1 MVYGLGYHTLRLKGR
16 GGSRSLGYH
25 ALRWM
30 CVKGDTE
37 FQKCGKS
44 HVFLDPDLAD
54 LRKGWRRIS
63 EMWQIPCVFWT
74 LTPRICVRGV
84 DFEPPLQFRQRAQV
98 RLKILFGP
106 PPPRAVNQLVTVT
119 SNKSTSYSNQQEAEL

>member
-16 GGSRSLGYH
+16 GSSRSLGYH

-30 CVKGDTE
+30 CVKGGTE

-44 HVFLDPDLAD
+44 PVFLDPDPAD

-63 EMWQIPCVFWT
+63 EMWQILVFLDPDPADLREGWH
-74 LTPRICVRGV
+74 RISEMWQIPNV
-84 DFEPPLQFRQRAQV
+84 
-98 RLKILFGP
+98 FGP
-106 PPPRAVNQLVTVT
+106 
-119 SNKSTSYSNQQEAEL
+119 